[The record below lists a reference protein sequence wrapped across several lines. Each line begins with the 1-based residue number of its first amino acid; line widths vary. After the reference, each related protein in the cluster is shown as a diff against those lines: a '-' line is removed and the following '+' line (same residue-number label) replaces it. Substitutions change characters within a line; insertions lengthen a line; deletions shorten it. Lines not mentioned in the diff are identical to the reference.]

1 MHDNHAPP
9 APIPSRRAVLE
20 GGLRLGLGLCAWAC
34 GGCGGAPAKDSAP
47 AGGSGV
53 DSAAGG
59 GADGAGAGA
68 CPEAPDV
75 LDASWV
81 AVPLAAN
88 PDLAEVG
95 GGVALDLSGR
105 QLVVAQPTAGC
116 FVAVDRSCTHEGCP
130 VAFREGRFL
139 CPCHGAAFDLDG
151 AVLSGPTPVPLGSY
165 PAALRGEVVWVKTG

>member
-1 MHDNHAPP
+1 MHDDLAPP
-9 APIPSRRAVLE
+9 SPSRRALLE

-34 GGCGGAPAKDSAP
+34 GGCGGPTGKDSAP
-47 AGGSGV
+47 VGASGV

-59 GADGAGAGA
+59 GDGGATDGCA
-68 CPEAPDV
+68 EAPDA

-88 PDLAEVG
+88 PGLAEVG

-105 QLVVAQPTAGC
+105 RLVVAQPSAGC
-116 FVAVDRSCTHEGCP
+116 FVAVDRACTHQGCD

-151 AVLSGPTPVPLGSY
+151 AVLSGPTPVPLASY